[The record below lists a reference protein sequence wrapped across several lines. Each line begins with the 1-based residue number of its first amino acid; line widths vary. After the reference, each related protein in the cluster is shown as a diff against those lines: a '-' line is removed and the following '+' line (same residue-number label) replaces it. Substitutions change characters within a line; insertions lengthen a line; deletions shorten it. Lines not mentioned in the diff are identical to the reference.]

1 MSAVYRLQE
10 NESDSSSDIIVRL
23 LLAIDRRTNLEDA
36 WDTLNLATEVNQMDK
51 FKGLVVGLDLS
62 GDPTV

>member
-23 LLAIDRRTNLEDA
+23 LLAIDRRTSLEDA

>member
-1 MSAVYRLQE
+1 MSIVYRLQE

>member
-1 MSAVYRLQE
+1 MSIVYRLQE

-23 LLAIDRRTNLEDA
+23 LLAIDRRTSLEDA